1 MKVMFF
7 PVIIVILKLKD
18 QVIFKDTYSQSMKVS
33 SIHVINV
40 KLNLQMLALFRSMLS
55 LYMRVS
61 NTHAVIVI
69 IRLHKRLVCSVTYE
83 PNIVMLK
90 LVVKCNDIT

>member
-1 MKVMFF
+1 MKVMCSRVLI
-7 PVIIVILKLKD
+7 VIIKLQD
-18 QVIFKDTYSQSMKVS
+18 QVIFKDTYSQSTKVS